1 VVLTIKLRETV
12 CEFELTLK
20 HNEDRIK
27 MKDLLYELD
36 GKLGPV
42 IGSYIFMAQ
51 KIAYPLLAICRDIS
65 SEFGDSEKEE
75 EKRYAES
82 AKFIMGALEKNKASG

>member
-1 VVLTIKLRETV
+1 VVLTVKLHETI

-27 MKDLLYELD
+27 MKDLLQELD
-36 GKLGPV
+36 GSLGPA

-51 KIAYPLLAICRDIS
+51 KIAYPLSAICRDIS
-65 SEFGDSEKEE
+65 SEFGNSEKDE
-75 EKRYAES
+75 
-82 AKFIMGALEKNKASG
+82 